1 MPAIFL
7 FLDEKMQKSELRKEQ
22 INKLKE
28 FADTKEKKAED
39 RILLE
44 KLMATDLIKKS
55 QTIGVTAS
63 LPFEVDTSELI
74 ARLWEEGK
82 EVYLA
87 KARADQDHTMDFLHY
102 TYMSKIV
109 KSKFGVEEI
118 GDPDAEVKN
127 DLDLV
132 IVPGLAFA
140 LDSHVRLGFGGGY
153 YDRYLAKYNP
163 KTVSLVNTPMQ
174 FASSQ
179 WPVEKTDIP
188 IQTIVTPDKIY

>member
-1 MPAIFL
+1 MPTIFL
-7 FLDEKMQKSELRKEQ
+7 FLDEKMKKSELRKVQ

-28 FADTKEKKAED
+28 FANTKEKKTED

-44 KLMATDLIKKS
+44 KLMTTNLIKTS

-74 ARLWEEGK
+74 ARLWEAGK
-82 EVYLA
+82 KVYLA
-87 KARADQDHTMDFLHY
+87 KARADQDHILDFLHY
-102 TYMSKIV
+102 TYMSKLV

-118 GDPDAEVKN
+118 ADENAEVN
-127 DLDLV
+127 NELDLV

-153 YDRYLAKYNP
+153 YDRFLAKYNP
-163 KTVSLVNTPMQ
+163 KTVSLVSTPMQ
-174 FASSQ
+174 FASSE

-188 IQTIVTPDKIY
+188 IQTIVTTDKIY

>member
-7 FLDEKMQKSELRKEQ
+7 FLDEKMKKAELRKEQ

-28 FADTKEKKAED
+28 FANTKEKETED
-39 RILLE
+39 SILLE
-44 KLMATDLIKKS
+44 KLMETDLIKNS
-55 QTIGVTAS
+55 QAIGVTAS

-74 ARLWEEGK
+74 ARLWEAGK
-82 EVYLA
+82 KVYLA
-87 KARADQDHTMDFLHY
+87 KARADQDHTLDFLRY
-102 TYMSKIV
+102 TYMSKLV

-118 GDPDAEVKN
+118 ADGDTEVN
-127 DLDLV
+127 NELDLV

-153 YDRYLAKYNP
+153 YDRFLAKYNP
-163 KTVSLVNTPMQ
+163 KTVSLVSSPMQ
-174 FASSQ
+174 FASSE

-188 IQTIVTPDKIY
+188 IQTIVTTDKIY

>member
-1 MPAIFL
+1 
-7 FLDEKMQKSELRKEQ
+7 MQKSELRKEQ

>member
-28 FADTKEKKAED
+28 FAGTKEKKAED

-44 KLMATDLIKKS
+44 KLMATDLIEKS

-87 KARADQDHTMDFLHY
+87 KAREDQNHAMDFLHY
-102 TYMSKIV
+102 TYMSKLV

-118 GDPDAEVKN
+118 ADPDAEVKN

-140 LDSHVRLGFGGGY
+140 IDSHIRLGFGGGY